1 MRIAASASLGSGR
14 EFDSACKLWASG
26 GGDGKVMKRNMRN
39 KWGKVIGLGL
49 LGLGAIAIL
58 GNIAQNPNVS
68 PNLRFMAQTA
78 EGQLVQDL
86 ETGLYYILV

>member
-1 MRIAASASLGSGR
+1 
-14 EFDSACKLWASG
+14 
-26 GGDGKVMKRNMRN
+26 MKRNKRKN
-39 KWGKVIGLGL
+39 WGKVIGLGL

-68 PNLRFMAQTA
+68 PNLRFVAQTA

>member
-1 MRIAASASLGSGR
+1 
-14 EFDSACKLWASG
+14 
-26 GGDGKVMKRNMRN
+26 MKRNKRTN
-39 KWGKVIGLGL
+39 WGEVIGLGL

-68 PNLRFMAQTA
+68 PNLRFVAQTA

-86 ETGLYYILV
+86 ETNLYYILV

>member
-1 MRIAASASLGSGR
+1 MGERG
-14 EFDSACKLWASG
+14 D
-26 GGDGKVMKRNMRN
+26 DGKVMKRNKRN

>member
-1 MRIAASASLGSGR
+1 MGYN
-14 EFDSACKLWASG
+14 
-26 GGDGKVMKRNMRN
+26 GKVMKRNKRTN
-39 KWGKVIGLGL
+39 WGEVIGLGL

-68 PNLRFMAQTA
+68 PNLRFVAQTA

-86 ETGLYYILV
+86 ETNLYYILV

>member
-1 MRIAASASLGSGR
+1 
-14 EFDSACKLWASG
+14 
-26 GGDGKVMKRNMRN
+26 MKRNKRN

-49 LGLGAIAIL
+49 LGVGVIAIL
-58 GNIAQNPNVS
+58 GNIAQNPKVS